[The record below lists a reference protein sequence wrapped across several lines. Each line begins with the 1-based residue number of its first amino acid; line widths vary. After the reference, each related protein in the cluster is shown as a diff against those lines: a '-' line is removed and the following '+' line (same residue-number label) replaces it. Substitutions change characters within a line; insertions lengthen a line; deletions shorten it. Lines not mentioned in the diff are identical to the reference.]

1 MLAPLILLAVGA
13 IGSGYLFKD
22 LFIGYGSSGEFWR
35 NSILFLNPIINDHP
49 PIWII
54 LLTPLL
60 IMISIPI
67 SYYLFLKDKK
77 ILTKFVRSHKQ
88 VYEFLLNKW
97 YFDELY
103 DLIFVKPLKRLGLI
117 FWKNGDIKTIDRF
130 GPDGFAKLVKF
141 FSNKA
146 VQFQNGYIY
155 HYAFVM
161 LVGFSILLTYLILI

>member
-1 MLAPLILLAVGA
+1 LGLGA
-13 IGSGYLFKD
+13 IGSGFLFKD
-22 LFIGYGSSGEFWR
+22 LFIGHESSSEFWR
-35 NSILFLNPIINDHP
+35 NSILFLNPIIHDLSP
-49 PIWII
+49 TWLL

-60 IMISIPI
+60 VIISIPI

-77 ILTKFVRSHKQ
+77 ILSNLVQSNKQ

-103 DLIFVKPLKRLGLI
+103 DFIFVKPIKRLGLI
-117 FWKNGDIKTIDRF
+117 FWKNGDIKTIDQF

-146 VQFQNGYIY
+146 VQFQSGYIY

>member
-1 MLAPLILLAVGA
+1 MIVPLILLAVGS
-13 IGSGYLFKD
+13 IGSGFLFKD
-22 LFIGYGSSGEFWR
+22 LFIGYESSSEFWR
-35 NSILFLNPIINDHP
+35 NSIFFLDPINHEHV
-49 PIWII
+49 PIWLI

-60 IMISIPI
+60 IIISIPI
-67 SYYLFLKDKK
+67 SYYLFLKNKK
-77 ILTKFVRSHKQ
+77 ILSNLIQSQKQ
-88 VYEFLLNKW
+88 IYELLLNKW

-103 DLIFVKPLKRLGLI
+103 DFIFVKPLKRLGLI